1 MSSNWILVD
10 QIILAERHQEL
21 LRAAQEVRLASQVEK
36 QKDTTLYAKALSSL
50 GDKLIRMGFWLQGQ
64 SGHLAGSRSL
74 EIDDRLWGSKP
85 KAPAC

>member
-21 LRAAQEVRLASQVEK
+21 LKAAQEARMASQLEK
-36 QKDTTLYAKALSSL
+36 EKGTILFAKALSSL
-50 GDKLIRMGFWLQGQ
+50 GDRLIQIGFWLQDR